1 MKNSSAIMKWKGKT
15 HLQLTPTLQKNG
27 PKSTDTLSHR
37 EIMSALP
44 AKIYRKEI
52 YVEDAPD
59 RTRNTRNFVS
69 VDAFNIPGGNQVVES
84 KGAGTDTICFTQ
96 SNGATIDMNIP
107 KNHCLRND
115 CTEPA
120 TSVVENARRRCRS
133 AGMVRPK
140 FDETKSFNPI
150 MYCTNN
156 RQYLEQRNKTFAQ
169 NTYHYTRTGMPSLIS
184 TPDPTDQINR
194 YAPAG
199 LLHCP
204 KFHIVSPVNPSGN
217 NDGFMEYLWID
228 RIFSQQTDD
237 NASDYRQ
244 PTTHQI
250 YFKTGYYTIEDVN
263 QTIHDTMTANK
274 HYFINKNTGSKE
286 FLMNVIYNI
295 YTQKIELQ
303 CLSSALFPADKYDV
317 PLYDAADPLLWTR
330 PSYIINGT
338 EYGVCPVLYVPTNN
352 MSGAIGFANGY
363 YPNVVSWL
371 NDPLNTNFNT
381 WRNTMPVYP
390 FDPPSRR
397 NLGNCPN
404 VRNTHYAVLSTLP
417 FQVFPLY
424 KSVDYNPNNTRFAQQ
439 GAVSASTRTLRQKYD
454 QITSNGSSYMAPY
467 NSATANALAYSTRSA
482 SYSKKDTL
490 GYPNKKTTVFC
501 PHSGDMKCVDI
512 LRTKRNL
519 P

>member
-1 MKNSSAIMKWKGKT
+1 MRTNAIMKWKGKT
-15 HLQLTPTLQKNG
+15 HLQLTPTMQKNT
-27 PKSTDTLSHR
+27 PETANHLSHR

-44 AKIYRKEI
+44 AKIHRKELF
-52 YVEDAPD
+52 VDEHND
-59 RTRNTRNFVS
+59 RVKNPRNFVS
-69 VDAFNIPGGNQVVES
+69 IDAFNSPGGNVIVES
-84 KGAGTDTICFTQ
+84 LGAGIDTMCFSQ

-107 KNHCLRND
+107 KNHCERNV
-115 CTEPA
+115 CSEPA

-133 AGMVRPK
+133 AGMMRPK
-140 FDETKSFNPI
+140 YDETKSFNPI
-150 MYCTNN
+150 MYCTNS
-156 RQYLEQRNKTFAQ
+156 RQYLEQRNKTFSQ
-169 NTYHYTRTGMPSLIS
+169 NTYHYTRTGLPSLVS

-194 YAPAG
+194 FTPGG

-217 NDGFMEYLWID
+217 NDGFMEYLWIN
-228 RIFSQQTDD
+228 RIFSTQTDD
-237 NASDYRQ
+237 DAPDYRQ
-244 PTTHQI
+244 PSTYQI

-317 PLYDAADPLLWTR
+317 PLYDPADPLLWTR
-330 PSYIINGT
+330 PSYTINGT
-338 EYGVCPVLYVPTNN
+338 DYGVCPVLYVPTNN

-363 YPNVVSWL
+363 YPNVVHWL
-371 NDPLNTNFNT
+371 NDPLNPDFDTNKLN
-381 WRNTMPVYP
+381 MYYP
-390 FDPPSRR
+390 EDTRHGYGIS
-397 NLGNCPN
+397 PN

-417 FQVFPLY
+417 YQVFPLY
-424 KSVDYNPNNTRFAQQ
+424 KSVEYNPNNTRFAQQ

-454 QITSNGSSYMAPY
+454 QITSNGSSYIEPY
-467 NSATANALAYSTRSA
+467 NSATSNALAYSTRSS
-482 SYSKKDTL
+482 SYSQKDTL

-501 PHSGDMKCVDI
+501 PNSGMKCVNI
-512 LRTKRNL
+512 IRTKRNL